1 VAGIQVLICEDSR
14 AYAAAL
20 RHALEQDGDITV
32 AEVCGSAEEVIAA
45 LPRVR
50 PDLVTMDI
58 ELPGMDGLQ
67 AVEEIMASR
76 PLPILV
82 ISAYAERGGT
92 KAAAALAAGA
102 LDAVSKDDLDLA
114 RPAGAAAAALRR
126 RVAVLSRA
134 RVIRHPRG
142 QPRIGRVAAGPARGA
157 SVVGICAST
166 GGPHVLVH
174 LLRALPA
181 GYPIPV
187 LVVQHIAAGF
197 TGGLI
202 RWLDGELALPVRAGA
217 HGEPARPGIWVAPE
231 GAHLKIAPGGRLVL
245 DRHTVA
251 GGHRPSGDVLLESIA
266 VVAGGA
272 GVAVV
277 LTGMGRDGAAGAA
290 AVRRR
295 GGLAMAQDE
304 ASCAVYGMPKAAAES
319 GVDLVLSPDLI
330 AARLL
335 ALRHEPS
342 GEPR

>member
-1 VAGIQVLICEDSR
+1 MASVQVLICEDSR

-20 RHALEQDGDITV
+20 RKALEQDGEITV
-32 AEVCGSAEEVIAA
+32 AAVCGSAEEAIAA

-67 AVEEIMASR
+67 AVEEIMARR

-82 ISAYAERGGT
+82 VSAYAERGSA

-102 LDAVSKDDLDLA
+102 LDAVAKDDLDLR

-142 QPRIGRVAAGPARGA
+142 QLRIGPAAAGPARAA
-157 SVVGICAST
+157 SVIGICAST
-166 GGPHVLVH
+166 GGPHVLAH

-181 GYPIPV
+181 DYPIPV

-197 TGGLI
+197 TDGLVQ
-202 RWLDGELALPVRAGA
+202 WLDGELALPVRAGA
-217 HGEPARPGIWVAPE
+217 DGEPARPGIWVAPE
-231 GAHLKIAPGGRLVL
+231 GAHLKVAAAGRLAL
-245 DRHTVA
+245 DRHTVT
-251 GGHRPSGDVLLESIA
+251 GRHRPSGDVLLESIA
-266 VVAGGA
+266 AVAGRA

-277 LTGMGRDGAAGAA
+277 LTGMGSDGAAGAL
-290 AVRRR
+290 AVRLR

-304 ASCAVYGMPKAAAES
+304 ASSAVYGMPKAAAEG
-319 GVDLVLSPDLI
+319 GVELVLSPAQI

-335 ALRHEPS
+335 ALRPEPF
-342 GEPR
+342 GEAR